1 MVKYSMN
8 ACAPRGLGAPA
19 HLAQLAGRV
28 RRARRWPLPL
38 PPPPLPLLQFMS
50 ALLATLLVDVA
61 SGTTRETPRM
71 DVRCEKEPCEK
82 ELAFHSR
89 DVSRSMGAPRV
100 CARNVAPA
108 VCAPT
113 PDCTFHGNRVHQ
125 WAALRKLA
133 DEECRDVYARGVYA
147 RAKEA
152 RSGERS
158 QPSNRRRLAS
168 YTRGS
173 PNALDDGPYFNAG
186 SNVGMGGRLRIT
198 AHNVTKGFNG
208 TNFRAWGAFRLNGG
222 MCGWEQYLLEKRAM
236 CRMARVAEPCGSPD
250 AHGVRR
256 ANFFPQ
262 LLAWD
267 DDSLTLVVTNDGC
280 SLLRQETGDRPDSL
294 PAEMLRAWNPC
305 HNHMICAR
313 QISPPGACG
322 HGWKPLSNES
332 FQEQLDCTA
341 SQLRRANATHL
352 DANCK
357 NIFVRPNGRMTLGDL
372 DMSEI
377 DGIPAL
383 NAYGRRFTQRFH
395 AQQIKGKL

>member
-1 MVKYSMN
+1 
-8 ACAPRGLGAPA
+8 
-19 HLAQLAGRV
+19 
-28 RRARRWPLPL
+28 
-38 PPPPLPLLQFMS
+38 
-50 ALLATLLVDVA
+50 
-61 SGTTRETPRM
+61 
-71 DVRCEKEPCEK
+71 
-82 ELAFHSR
+82 
-89 DVSRSMGAPRV
+89 
-100 CARNVAPA
+100 
-108 VCAPT
+108 
-113 PDCTFHGNRVHQ
+113 
-125 WAALRKLA
+125 
-133 DEECRDVYARGVYA
+133 
-147 RAKEA
+147 
-152 RSGERS
+152 
-158 QPSNRRRLAS
+158 
-168 YTRGS
+168 
-173 PNALDDGPYFNAG
+173 
-186 SNVGMGGRLRIT
+186 MGGRLRIT

-294 PAEMLRAWNPC
+294 PAEMLRARNPC
-305 HNHMICAR
+305 QNQMICAR
-313 QISPPGACG
+313 QISPPGLCG

-332 FQEQLDCTA
+332 FQEQLDCAA

-357 NIFVRPNGRMTLGDL
+357 NVFVRPNGRMTLGDL
-372 DMSEI
+372 DMSVI

-383 NAYGRRFTQRFH
+383 NAYGRQSTQRFY
-395 AQQIKGKL
+395 AQRIKGKL